1 MPRRVGTPV
10 RARLFLSIVVLAAAK
25 ATGSAQVLEFWSN
38 GLLYQ
43 ALTRGDGLTLM
54 YARLPLAIRQYG
66 VLQAALNNG
75 SSNYWK
81 VEPTDFVFHP
91 ETGAPVRAVPQGEV
105 VHDLFRN
112 AGRAEVVKLQS
123 AYEQALFGN
132 RHIRSVNG
140 YEQRRLSALALGN
153 RGVMA
158 AAAASALVFVPAEL
172 GPKDS
177 TDGALFFPN
186 QGRPLGPGRLV
197 AKIDGLLYE
206 FAVN

>member
-1 MPRRVGTPV
+1 MPRREGTPV
-10 RARLFLSIVVLAAAK
+10 PAWLFLSIVVLVGAK
-25 ATGSAQVLEFWSN
+25 SAGSAQVLEFWSN

-54 YARLPLAIRQYG
+54 YARMPLTIRQYG

-75 SSNYWK
+75 SASYWK
-81 VEPTDFVFHP
+81 VKPTDFVFHP
-91 ETGAPVRAVPQGEV
+91 EAGAPIRAVPESEV
-105 VHDLFRN
+105 VQDLFRN
-112 AGRAEVVKLQS
+112 AGRAEVVKLQA

-140 YEQRRLSALALGN
+140 YEQRRLSALALGDK
-153 RGVMA
+153 GIKA
-158 AAAASALVFVPAEL
+158 AAAASALVFVASEL

-186 QGRPLGPGRLV
+186 QGRPLGPGRLTAV
-197 AKIDGLLYE
+197 IDGLVYE
-206 FAVN
+206 FDVN

>member
-54 YARLPLAIRQYG
+54 YARLPMAIRQYG

-81 VEPTDFVFHP
+81 VKPTDFVFHP
-91 ETGAPVRAVPQGEV
+91 AQGPPIRAVPEGEV
-105 VHDLFRN
+105 VNDLFRN

-140 YEQRRLSALALGN
+140 YEQRRMSALALGDK
-153 RGVMA
+153 GIKA
-158 AAAASALVFVPAEL
+158 AAAASALVFVPTEL

-197 AKIDGLLYE
+197 AAIDGLHYE
-206 FAVN
+206 FDVN